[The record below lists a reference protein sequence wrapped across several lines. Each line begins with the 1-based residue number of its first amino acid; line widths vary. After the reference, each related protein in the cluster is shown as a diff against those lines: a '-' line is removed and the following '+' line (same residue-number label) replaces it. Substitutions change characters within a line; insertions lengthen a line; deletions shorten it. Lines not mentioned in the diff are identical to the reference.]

1 MGDFTIEVSSEND
14 KKVISLDADE
24 MEIYIY
30 QETGNGCI
38 RIFEITCN
46 APGGKVIGSLQTRAK
61 FVGGGEEPDGQM
73 ELKTDLGI
81 GIMEVHSNRHGG

>member
-1 MGDFTIEVSSEND
+1 MSNFTIEISVEGD
-14 KKVISLDADE
+14 KKIISLDTDDA
-24 MEIYIY
+24 EIYIY

-46 APGGKVIGSLQTRAK
+46 APGGKVIGSLQTQAK

-73 ELKTDLGI
+73 ELKTDLGL
-81 GIMEVHSNRHGG
+81 GIMEVHSNKYGD